1 MKRHINLLL
10 IAAVIVLSALPL
22 WIVQKPAAG
31 PDGQAVEIFKGADD
45 KAKDMIGTINPDYKP
60 CFEPLIEPASAEIAS
75 LLFALQAAI
84 GAGVIGYFLGVSVTR
99 EKMRREAEKQAAE
112 REETQRSAD

>member
-1 MKRHINLLL
+1 MKRHVNLLL

-45 KAKDMIGTINPDYKP
+45 KAKDMIRMAVAK
-60 CFEPLIEPASAEIAS
+60 
-75 LLFALQAAI
+75 
-84 GAGVIGYFLGVSVTR
+84 VTP
-99 EKMRREAEKQAAE
+99 
-112 REETQRSAD
+112 